1 MEVGEFGEEE
11 REGAHERDGGGE
23 VGVRDGLPGSAGPAS
38 PGTSTLGNTSVTSA
52 PSWVSAESTSAF
64 SSWAIL
70 RTIALVSVST
80 PMARRMISVCSMP

>member
-23 VGVRDGLPGSAGPAS
+23 VGVRDGLPGLR
-38 PGTSTLGNTSVTSA
+38 GTGVSRHLHPGNTSVTSA